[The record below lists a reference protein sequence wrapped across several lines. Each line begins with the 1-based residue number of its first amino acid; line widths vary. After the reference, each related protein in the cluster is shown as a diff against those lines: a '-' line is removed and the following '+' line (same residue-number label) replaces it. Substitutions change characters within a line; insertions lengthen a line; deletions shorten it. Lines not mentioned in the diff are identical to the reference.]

1 MNIDHARR
9 DALRILALAGS
20 GSSFAVHAVVNT
32 KGIFLGGGRYQESIN
47 GEAKFVVCRVDLLAN
62 GQLDIRNIPTNF
74 FPHGFA
80 VDPLNKKR
88 LIAFE
93 KIGAGACEIDLQT
106 SRTNRLIANIP
117 NRLFYGHGVFSIDG
131 TKLFSTET
139 SPNTGEG
146 FIGLRDGKTL
156 AYINDFPSFGSH
168 PHDCCLS
175 ADGKVLVV
183 TNGGDAAGGHH
194 RPNLSYIDIASK
206 KLLDQLPI
214 ADNAFNAGHVQL
226 DPTGNALVI
235 SAPRRGLTPDNLG
248 AIHLRTGTGELKR
261 VGTKNTVSDMI
272 TGEALSAVIV
282 PEKDLFI
289 VTHPTPGLVTCWT
302 LSSLELRKSISLP
315 RVRGIALTDDRQEI
329 VLAYGPQAN
338 IARYR
343 LSTLEP
349 VGIHPN
355 TPTLISGSH
364 LMNWSVI

>member
-1 MNIDHARR
+1 MFVDQARR
-9 DALRILALAGS
+9 NALQILALAGA
-20 GSSFAVHAVVNT
+20 GSTFPVLGAVNS
-32 KGIFLGGGRYQESIN
+32 KGVFIGGGRYQESIN
-47 GEAKFVVCRVDLLAN
+47 GEAKFVVCQVDLQAS
-62 GQLDIRNIPTNF
+62 GQLDVKNIPTNF

-80 VDPLNKKR
+80 VDPLNKQR

-106 SRTNRLIANIP
+106 SRTSRVIANVP
-117 NRLFYGHGVFSIDG
+117 NRLFYGHGVFSSDG
-131 TKLFSTET
+131 TQLFSTET
-139 SPNTGEG
+139 SPSTGEG

-156 AYINDFPSFGSH
+156 AYISDFPSFGSH

-183 TNGGDAAGGHH
+183 TNGGDVAGGSR

-214 ADNAFNAGHVQL
+214 ADSAFNAGHVQL
-226 DPTGNALVI
+226 DPKGNALVI

-248 AIHLRTGTGELKR
+248 AIHLRIGSGELKR
-261 VGTKNTVSDMI
+261 VGVKNAVSDMI

-282 PEKDLFI
+282 PEKDLFV

-302 LSSLELRKSISLP
+302 LSNLALRKSINLP
-315 RVRGIALTDDRQEI
+315 RVRGIALTDDRQEL
-329 VLAYGPQAN
+329 VLAYGPLAN
-338 IARYR
+338 IARYK
-343 LSTLEP
+343 LTTLEP